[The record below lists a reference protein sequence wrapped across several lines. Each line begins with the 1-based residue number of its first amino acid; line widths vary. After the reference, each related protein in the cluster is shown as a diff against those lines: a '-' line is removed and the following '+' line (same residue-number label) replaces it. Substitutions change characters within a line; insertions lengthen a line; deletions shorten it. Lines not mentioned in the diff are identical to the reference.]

1 MRVCKLLMVVF
12 VVRDMAKFVCG
23 GEMPPTKDTPPP
35 ENSTVC
41 LLFLH
46 KFLERK
52 QTAQLY
58 ATIRGNHICLRHS
71 VPQHFFCLS
80 GLQLYLNKIQYI
92 AAHFYI
98 ISRKLGVVFSF
109 SRFSCWRFP
118 LINSFT
124 CGSLWNSQWWQLTIK
139 RICSSTFSL
148 TRTDPQVLE
157 RRVKDLW
164 SSFLCRSET
173 VAKCIFTQFIVTQ
186 GQRRVAVAS
195 DLRIFN
201 FLLSGSI
208 TASKDCD

>member
-58 ATIRGNHICLRHS
+58 ATIRGNHICLRNA

-98 ISRKLGVVFSF
+98 ISRKLAVVFSF
-109 SRFSCWRFP
+109 SRFSCWLAGLRLHTGRFH
-118 LINSFT
+118 LVLLWGLLLAQTGHGVGISIGVWT
-124 CGSLWNSQWWQLTIK
+124 SLFGQASWL
-139 RICSSTFSL
+139 L
-148 TRTDPQVLE
+148 LLL
-157 RRVKDLW
+157 RR
-164 SSFLCRSET
+164 
-173 VAKCIFTQFIVTQ
+173 
-186 GQRRVAVAS
+186 RR
-195 DLRIFN
+195 
-201 FLLSGSI
+201 
-208 TASKDCD
+208 